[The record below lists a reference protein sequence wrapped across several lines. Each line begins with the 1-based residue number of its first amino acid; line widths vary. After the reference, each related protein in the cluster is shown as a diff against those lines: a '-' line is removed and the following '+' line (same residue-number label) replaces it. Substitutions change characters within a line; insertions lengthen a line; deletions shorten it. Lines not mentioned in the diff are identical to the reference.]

1 MYKQSVRQ
9 YIVPTILRLAGLT
22 LIAATA
28 TLAAQERQTAITTR
42 PTIDILA
49 TLKAPVTLYNH
60 DDLSYSSSTG
70 ATEAAAAERLNLSS
84 SADASTELSNQ
95 PPPRRRYGR
104 PNYHDSRTNPDG
116 SSKYTFVV
124 GGGFTVPTA
133 NTGHYLKP
141 SYSFQVGGG
150 RNFSKQL
157 ALIAQFDWDNFGIQS
172 ASLSKLLTIY
182 NNEINAFNAANPT
195 RPVALLTQLGGGTHV
210 WSFSVN
216 PTFMFAGNGNTGAY
230 FVVGAGFYHKA
241 TNITVPTTAVA
252 CDYYGCYQYA
262 ANQSIDKYT
271 SNAPG
276 FSGGLGFTYKPS
288 RYGSQ
293 RFFAEARYVWIDNQ
307 QRPFSEGTSTSN
319 YYNVFPQNSS
329 RTGYIPVK
337 VGLRF

>member
-1 MYKQSVRQ
+1 MHKQRANLLS
-9 YIVPTILRLAGLT
+9 VPTIVRLAGLA
-22 LIAATA
+22 LVAASTTITAHAQTA
-28 TLAAQERQTAITTR
+28 TTMAR

-49 TLKAPVTLYNH
+49 TLKAPVSLYNP
-60 DDLSYSSSTG
+60 DELTYSTSAGSR
-70 ATEAAAAERLNLSS
+70 EAAAAETFNLSS
-84 SADASTELSNQ
+84 SAGTSGELANQ

-116 SSKYTFVV
+116 SSKYAFVV

-133 NTGHYLKP
+133 TTGRYLKP

-157 ALIAQFDWDNFGIQS
+157 ALIAQFDWDNFGIQT
-172 ASLSKLLTIY
+172 ASLDRLLNIYNGEIAAYNANHSPSIPLLT
-182 NNEINAFNAANPT
+182 
-195 RPVALLTQLGGGTHV
+195 RLGGSTHV
-210 WSFSVN
+210 WSFSLN
-216 PTFMFAGNGNTGAY
+216 PTFTIAGDGNTGAY
-230 FVVGAGFYHKA
+230 VVVGAGFYHKA
-241 TNITVPTTAVA
+241 TNITIPSTGVS

-276 FSGGLGFTYKPS
+276 FNGGIGFTYKPS

-293 RFFAEARYVWIDNQ
+293 RFFAEARYVWINNQ
-307 QRPFSEGTSTSN
+307 PRAFSEGAANSN